1 MAPKPIDPNSPAEL
15 AKNLQAQKE
24 QVIAT
29 YPAFKGLV
37 NGNAGDLAKLV
48 AEFGQDLVSLFQDLI
63 ADGGRKTQNRK
74 YDLTTSSGLAA
85 WQAKRDATAYY
96 VNTEKTAEDF
106 DMQDTVEKDKQVT
119 EKIADIAGT
128 YGDLKLTQDQLKTI
142 AIGALRK
149 GYKTGSAS
157 LSQYIYSQVGSTP
170 TGAENI
176 AKGTDAAALLKIA
189 KNYAYTPPDLSKT
202 IRNILS
208 GTPGDDGVV
217 QTVESFTQAAKAD
230 AMGMYSH
237 LRPQLEAGSTL
248 ADVFG
253 GYKNTIA
260 RTLELDPS
268 AIDISNPKYAR
279 LLGTP
284 TTGQMS
290 LADAETY
297 LKTNDEYKYYE
308 TTKANRDGL
317 SMAAMFGRM
326 FGEVK

>member
-1 MAPKPIDPNSPAEL
+1 MAPPPIDPNSPAEL

-48 AEFGQDLVSLFQDLI
+48 AEFGQDLVSLLQDVI
-63 ADGGRKTQNRK
+63 ADGGRKTGNRK

-157 LSQYIYSQVGSTP
+157 LTQYVYSQVGNTP

-189 KNYAYTPPDLSKT
+189 KNYAYTPGDLSKT

-217 QTVESFTQAAKAD
+217 QTVESFTQAAKEQ

-260 RTLELDPS
+260 RTLELEPS
-268 AIDISNPKYAR
+268 AIDVSNPLYAK

-284 TTGQMS
+284 ETGQMS

-297 LKTNDEYKYYE
+297 MKTHDEYKYYE
-308 TTKANRDGL
+308 TTKANRDAL
-317 SMAAMFGRM
+317 SMSAMFDRM
-326 FGEVK
+326 FGGTV

>member
-1 MAPKPIDPNSPAEL
+1 MAPKPIDPNSPAQL

-48 AEFGQDLVSLFQDLI
+48 AEFGQDLVSLLQDLI

-85 WQAKRDATAYY
+85 FQAKRNATAYY

-106 DMQDTVEKDKQVT
+106 DLQDPVEKDKQVT
-119 EKIADIAGT
+119 EKVAELAGT
-128 YGDLKLTQDQLKTI
+128 YGDLKLTQEQLKTI
-142 AIGALRK
+142 ATGALRK

-157 LSQYIYSQVGSTP
+157 LSQYVYSQVGSTP
-170 TGAENI
+170 TGTENI
-176 AKGTDAAALLKIA
+176 DKGTDATALLKIA
-189 KNYAYTPPDLSKT
+189 KNYAYTPGDLSKR
-202 IRNILS
+202 IRDILS

-217 QTVESFTQAAKAD
+217 HTVESFTQAAKEQ

-260 RTLELDPS
+260 RTLELDPN
-268 AIDISNPKYAR
+268 AIDISNPMYAAF
-279 LLGTP
+279 LGTP

-290 LADAETY
+290 LSDAETY
-297 LKTNDEYKYYE
+297 MKTNEKYKYHE
-308 TTKANRDGL
+308 TKKANKDAT
-317 SMAAMFGRM
+317 SIAAMFDRM
-326 FGEVK
+326 FGGTI